1 MTPRASSDGAST
13 ARTAFFGT
21 GAFAVPI
28 LDSLVGRSDLSI
40 VGVVTPTDRPVGRR
54 GTLTPVP
61 LAAAALRLG
70 LPLMQLDRV
79 RSDEAFMTLR
89 DLAME
94 VAVLADFGQ
103 LIPQRVLDLPR
114 FGFINVHPSLLPRH
128 RGASPVPATI
138 SEGDLRAGVSIMR
151 MDAGLDSGPII
162 ASRAWDLEGTE
173 DSPALEAQA
182 AAEGAALLGEVLLA
196 VLRGQAPGEP
206 QDPDDVT
213 LTRLLR
219 REDGRLDPTLS
230 GAELERQVRAYRPWP
245 GTFVEVGEDRLA
257 VLEAEVLPS
266 ERGDTPGRV
275 IAADEGLA
283 LTTIDGR
290 LALRTVQ
297 PAGRR
302 PMSGA
307 DFRRGHGDLLGT
319 SVSPPRNA

>member
-1 MTPRASSDGAST
+1 MTPRATSDGASR
-13 ARTAFFGT
+13 ARTVFFGT

-40 VGVVTPTDRPVGRR
+40 VGVVTPTDRPIGRR

-61 LAAAALRLG
+61 LAAAAIRLG
-70 LPLMQLDRV
+70 LPLIQLDRV
-79 RSDEAFMTLR
+79 RSDEAFVALR
-89 DLAME
+89 DLAMD

-103 LIPQRVLDLPR
+103 LIPQRVLDLPPL
-114 FGFINVHPSLLPRH
+114 GFINVHPSLLPRH

-138 SEGDLRAGVSIMR
+138 AQGESRAGVSIMR

-162 ASRAWDLEGTE
+162 ARRAWDLDDSVDAPGLEGR
-173 DSPALEAQA
+173 A
-182 AAEGAALLGEVLLA
+182 AAEGAALLGEVLPA

-219 REDGRLDPTLS
+219 REDGRLDPTRS
-230 GAELERQVRAYRPWP
+230 AAELERQVRAYRPWP
-245 GTFVEVGEDRLA
+245 GAFVEVAGGRLA
-257 VLEAEVLPS
+257 VLEAGVLRA
-266 ERGDTPGRV
+266 ERGDTPGRLV
-275 IAADEGLA
+275 TIDDGLA

-290 LALRTVQ
+290 LGLRRVQ

-307 DFRRGHGDLLGT
+307 AFRRGHGDLVGM
-319 SVSPPRNA
+319 SIDGPRDE